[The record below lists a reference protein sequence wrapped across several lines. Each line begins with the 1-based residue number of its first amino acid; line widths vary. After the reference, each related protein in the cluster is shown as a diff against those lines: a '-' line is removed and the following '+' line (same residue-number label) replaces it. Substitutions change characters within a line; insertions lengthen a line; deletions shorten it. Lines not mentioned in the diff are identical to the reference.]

1 MYNPQLKA
9 FVCAADC
16 GSFTQAAERLYLSPT
31 AVMKQVNALE
41 AHLQMQLISRTN
53 QGIQLTPAGESIY
66 ADAKFLFDYSARAVR
81 RARQRMSDY
90 EKTFCVGTSILN
102 PCQPFVDL
110 WGKLASRFPGYR
122 LNIVP
127 FEDEH
132 TTILQEISALGEKF
146 DFLVGVC
153 DSANWLLHGHFLQ
166 LGTYRKCVSV
176 RMGHPL
182 AAKERLSISD
192 LYGQNLMMVPRGDS
206 LVNDQFRHDLE
217 VCHPQIHIVDAP
229 QYYDMSVFNHCA
241 QTDDVL
247 LNIECWREVHPL
259 LVTIPVDWD
268 YVIPY
273 GILYAVH
280 PPEDVTKLI
289 AQAKQLVK
297 SR

>member
-1 MYNPQLKA
+1 
-9 FVCAADC
+9 
-16 GSFTQAAERLYLSPT
+16 
-31 AVMKQVNALE
+31 MKQINALE
-41 AHLQMQLISRTN
+41 SHLQLQLISRTN
-53 QGIQLTPAGESIY
+53 QGIRLTAAGESIY

-102 PCQPFVDL
+102 PCKPFVDL
-110 WGKLASRFPGYR
+110 WSRLSAHFPGYR

-153 DSANWLLHGHFLQ
+153 DSAKWLLHCHFLQ
-166 LGTYRKCVSV
+166 LGTYRKCVAV
-176 RMGHPL
+176 RIGHPL
-182 AAKERLSISD
+182 ASKERLTISN

-206 LVNDQFRHDLE
+206 AINDKIHHDLE
-217 VCHPQIHIVDAP
+217 VCHPQIHIIDTP

-247 LNIECWREVHPL
+247 LTIECWRDVHPL

-268 YVIPY
+268 YTIPY
-273 GILYAVH
+273 GILYDVH
-280 PPEDVTKLI
+280 PPEDVMELI
-289 AQAKQLVK
+289 ELVK
-297 SR
+297 AQMQQ